1 MPKDKVSV
9 TLELERDQAEW
20 LNSIAEEH
28 KLRDQSKAARVLLD
42 YAMADGDAQ
51 LIFAGENGRCLH
63 CGG

>member
-9 TLELERDQAEW
+9 TLELERDQLDW
-20 LNSIAEEH
+20 LNSIGEQH
-28 KLRDQSKAARVLLD
+28 KLRDQSKVARVLLD

-51 LIFAGENGRCLH
+51 SIFARENARCLH